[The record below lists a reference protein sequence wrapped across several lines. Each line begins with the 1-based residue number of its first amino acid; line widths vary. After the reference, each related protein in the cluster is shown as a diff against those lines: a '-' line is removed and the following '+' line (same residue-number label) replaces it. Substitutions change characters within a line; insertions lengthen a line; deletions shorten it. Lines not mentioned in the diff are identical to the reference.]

1 MTRACILRIEVIHAG
16 YFLTAVCLLCA
27 IVALALGFAYTVS
40 AILGIA
46 FLTIGAAMGVNP
58 SLICGVQ
65 RKLAV

>member
-1 MTRACILRIEVIHAG
+1 M
-16 YFLTAVCLLCA
+16 
-27 IVALALGFAYTVS
+27 ALDSAYIVS
-40 AILGIA
+40 ATLGIA